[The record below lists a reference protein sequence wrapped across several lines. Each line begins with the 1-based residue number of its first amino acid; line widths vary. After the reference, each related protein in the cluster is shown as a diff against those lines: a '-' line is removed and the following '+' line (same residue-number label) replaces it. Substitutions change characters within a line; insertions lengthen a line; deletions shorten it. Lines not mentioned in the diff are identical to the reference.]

1 MAASR
6 RVRVVLAVGGSDS
19 SGGAGIGADVRT
31 LESFGVAAATAVTAV
46 TVQTGAQ
53 VRAVRRIPAALVA
66 DQMRAVLEVQP
77 VRVIKCG
84 MLGSAGVVRQVA
96 AVIEEFGESSDIDL
110 PVVVDPVAFATG
122 GNSLGG
128 PRVMREIRDLLIP
141 LARVVTAN
149 LSEASALCGVKVVD
163 EDSMI
168 EAAREIVGLGAK
180 AAVIKGGHLDGHPT
194 DILFDGRRVRRF
206 DKGPRYDR
214 DMHGSGCAFASA
226 VAAGLALG
234 RTLPAS
240 VGDAATHVRALVG
253 DAWKTADRGWL
264 RSPVES
270 CRVASRHRPRTGS
283 SRRSR

>member
-1 MAASR
+1 MAAPR

-46 TVQTGAQ
+46 TVQTGAR

-96 AVIEEFGESSDIDL
+96 AVIAEFGERADIDL

-122 GNSLGG
+122 GSSLGG
-128 PRVMREIRDLLIP
+128 QRVMREIRELLVP

-149 LSEASALCGVKVVD
+149 LSEASALCGIKVVD

-168 EAAREIVGLGAK
+168 AAAREIVGLGAK

-253 DAWKTADRGWL
+253 DAWETADRGWL
-264 RSPVES
+264 RSPVEP

>member
-6 RVRVVLAVGGSDS
+6 RARVVLAIGGADS

-53 VRAVRRIPAALVA
+53 VRTVRRIPAALVA
-66 DQMRAVLEVQP
+66 DQMRATLEVQP

-84 MLGSAGVVRQVA
+84 MLGSAAVVRQVA
-96 AVIEEFGESSDIDL
+96 AVIEEFGEFSDIDL

-122 GNSLGG
+122 GSSLGG
-128 PRVMREIRDLLIP
+128 QRVMREIRDLLVP

-149 LSEASALCGVKVVD
+149 LSEASALCGIKVVD

-206 DKGPRYDR
+206 DEGPRYDR

-234 RTLPAS
+234 RTLPTS
-240 VGDAATHVRALVG
+240 VGDAADHVRALVR
-253 DAWKTADRGWL
+253 DAWKTAEGGWL

-270 CRVASRHRPRTGS
+270 WRVASRHRPGPGS

>member
-1 MAASR
+1 VIAEFDE
-6 RVRVVLAVGGSDS
+6 L
-19 SGGAGIGADVRT
+19 ADV
-31 LESFGVAAATAVTAV
+31 
-46 TVQTGAQ
+46 
-53 VRAVRRIPAALVA
+53 
-66 DQMRAVLEVQP
+66 
-77 VRVIKCG
+77 
-84 MLGSAGVVRQVA
+84 
-96 AVIEEFGESSDIDL
+96 DL

-122 GNSLGG
+122 GSSLGG
-128 PRVMREIRDLLIP
+128 QRVMREIRDLLIP
-141 LARVVTAN
+141 LAHVVTAN
-149 LSEASALCGVKVVD
+149 LAEASTLCGTQVVD
-163 EDSMI
+163 EVSMI

-240 VGDAATHVRALVG
+240 VGDAAAHVRALVG
-253 DAWKTADRGWL
+253 DAWETADRGWL
-264 RSPVES
+264 RSPVEPS
-270 CRVASRHRPRTGS
+270 RVASRHRSRAGS